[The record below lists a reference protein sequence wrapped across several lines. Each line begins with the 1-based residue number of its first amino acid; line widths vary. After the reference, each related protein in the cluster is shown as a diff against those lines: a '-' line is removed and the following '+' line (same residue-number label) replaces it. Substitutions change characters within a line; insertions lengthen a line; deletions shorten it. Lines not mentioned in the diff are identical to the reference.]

1 VRSRHDAGENAKE
14 AQAMNQYLFEAAATS
29 STNALIT
36 RATRWSVGL
45 IAAIGLPAS
54 VLASLTTWLLVTD
67 PVTVSNAISTGDAE
81 VLLRVIGTALID
93 ILWILVVY
101 L

>member
-1 VRSRHDAGENAKE
+1 MS
-14 AQAMNQYLFEAAATS
+14 QYLLEAAGTS
-29 STNALIT
+29 SMGVSIMPGRS

-45 IAAIGLPAS
+45 LGAVGLTAF

-67 PVTVSNAISTGDAE
+67 PVTVSNAISSRDAE
-81 VLLRVIGTALID
+81 VLTHVIGTALID
-93 ILWILVVY
+93 LVRVLVGY